1 MSTSGIQNSND
12 TTAVLEM
19 VLMSASFVTHSF
31 GTRTAAFNLKNCEYK
46 ADTST
51 YQMEDTSQ
59 ASKNYCCSCSSEFF
73 SGSTVVH
80 MSQMWYPNTVKW
92 AQVLQA

>member
-31 GTRTAAFNLKNCEYK
+31 
-46 ADTST
+46 
-51 YQMEDTSQ
+51 
-59 ASKNYCCSCSSEFF
+59 
-73 SGSTVVH
+73 
-80 MSQMWYPNTVKW
+80 
-92 AQVLQA
+92 AQGLWLSI

>member
-31 GTRTAAFNLKNCEYK
+31 TQALQLFNFKNCEYK

-59 ASKNYCCSCSSEFF
+59 ATKNYHCSCSSEFF
-73 SGSTVVH
+73 SGSTSIH